1 MAWPNGIG
9 LTAAFYSYEDQP
21 FIAFSRQKVLQGRAM
36 VEKTLRDAGFDPVQ
50 SEANFVFVDIGRD
63 AQAFR
68 EAMAR
73 EGVLINGGY
82 AGYPTYIRVSMGK
95 LEDLAVFDRVF
106 KRVIA
111 RS

>member
-9 LTAAFYSYEDQP
+9 LTATFHSYEDQP
-21 FIAFSRQKVLQGRAM
+21 FIAFSPQKVLHARPM
-36 VEKTLRDAGFDPVQ
+36 VEKTLRYAGFAPVET
-50 SEANFVFVDIGRD
+50 EANFVFVHISPD

-68 EAMAR
+68 EAMGRA
-73 EGVLINGGY
+73 GVLLNGGY

-95 LEDLAVFDRVF
+95 LEDLEVFDRVF

-111 RS
+111 RA

>member
-1 MAWPNGIG
+1 MPALI
-9 LTAAFYSYEDQP
+9 LC
-21 FIAFSRQKVLQGRAM
+21 RQR
-36 VEKTLRDAGFDPVQ
+36 
-50 SEANFVFVDIGRD
+50 ANFVFVDIGRD
-63 AQAFR
+63 GQAFR
-68 EAMAR
+68 EAMAQ

-95 LEDLAVFDRVF
+95 LEELEVFDRVF

>member
-1 MAWPNGIG
+1 
-9 LTAAFYSYEDQP
+9 
-21 FIAFSRQKVLQGRAM
+21 
-36 VEKTLRDAGFDPVQ
+36 
-50 SEANFVFVDIGRD
+50 VDIGRD